1 MFDLKRIDSKNRF
14 EGACMEN
21 RSIRFVTSI
30 AICPDQ
36 IVRAPVSELVDIVLQ
51 SIYLCLHIFDIYIY
65 ICTFYTQSSSII
77 A

>member
-1 MFDLKRIDSKNRF
+1 MFDLLKRIDSKNRF

-36 IVRAPVSELVDIVLQ
+36 IVRAPVSELVDIVLHFAVFGKD
-51 SIYLCLHIFDIYIY
+51 SHFDFIIF
-65 ICTFYTQSSSII
+65 FNHQNL
-77 A
+77 

>member
-14 EGACMEN
+14 ERACMEN

-51 SIYLCLHIFDIYIY
+51 GN
-65 ICTFYTQSSSII
+65 SSSCQKSSD
-77 A
+77 